1 MSIVDAAREM
11 TLEDIALWD
20 IGKRLGFYGSI
31 LAMVL
36 ISMFPVFWIL
46 LSSLKPPSE
55 LFVFPQEYLPYTI
68 TIQNGQ
74 LTVVQQFPLTLDNY
88 VAALQKRPVG
98 QYLINSAIVAS
109 GTAII
114 DVILGAMAGYALS
127 RLRFQYKLHVLL
139 IILFAAL
146 LPFISRLIPL
156 YKLAIDLQGTAIGPF
171 FGLNQYL
178 GLILPYAAFQMPF
191 AVWIFQA
198 YFNELP
204 DSLEEAGLM
213 DGLSRIGVL
222 FRIILPVS
230 MPAMATTAIIVFIYA
245 WNEFLFALTFMTQDS
260 MRTITVGIALFGGQ
274 FNSPWGIITAAVFMS
289 LVPLMVFM
297 LVFQK
302 KIVEGMTAGV
312 GKA

>member
-1 MSIVDAAREM
+1 MSVIDRTRSVD
-11 TLEDIALWD
+11 LEDVALWD
-20 IGKRLGFYGSI
+20 IGRKFGFYGSI
-31 LAMVL
+31 IAIALA
-36 ISMFPVFWIL
+36 SMFPVIWIL
-46 LSSLKPPSE
+46 ISSLKPPAE
-55 LFVFPQEYLPYTI
+55 LFVFPQEYLPYAVSFDGGFHI
-68 TIQNGQ
+68 VEQY
-74 LTVVQQFPLTLDNY
+74 PLTLENY
-88 VAALQKRPVG
+88 HRALQQRPVG
-98 QYLINSAIVAS
+98 TYLMNSVIVAS

-127 RLRFQYKLHVLL
+127 RLRFRFKLPVLL
-139 IILFAAL
+139 VILFAAL

-156 YKLAIDLQGTAIGPF
+156 YRLAIDLQGTPF
-171 FGLNQYL
+171 GTVFGLNQYL

-198 YFNELP
+198 YFKELP

-213 DGLSRIGVL
+213 DGLTRVGVL

-230 MPAMATTAIIVFIYA
+230 MPAMATAAIIVFIYA

-260 MRTITVGIALFGGQ
+260 KRTITVGIALFGGQ

-289 LVPLMVFM
+289 LIPLLLFM
-297 LVFQK
+297 FLFQK
-302 KIVEGMTAGV
+302 RIVEGLTAGV

>member
-1 MSIVDAAREM
+1 MSVIDRGRDLS
-11 TLEDIALWD
+11 LEDVAVWEL
-20 IGKRLGFYGSI
+20 GKRFGFYGSV
-31 LAMVL
+31 LALVL
-36 ISMFPVFWIL
+36 VSMFPVLWIL
-46 LSSLKPPSE
+46 VSSLKPPAE
-55 LFVFPQEYLPYTI
+55 LFVFPQEYLPYTVTFDGGFRI
-68 TIQNGQ
+68 
-74 LTVVQQFPLTLDNY
+74 VQQYPLTLENY
-88 VAALQKRPVG
+88 ARALGQRPVG
-98 QYLINSAIVAS
+98 QYILNSVIVAS

-127 RLRFQYKLHVLL
+127 RLRFDYKLPVLL
-139 IILFAAL
+139 IVLFSAL

-156 YKLAIDLQGTAIGPF
+156 YKLAISFQGTPAGAV

-198 YFNELP
+198 YFKQLP

-213 DGLSRIGVL
+213 DGLSRVGVL

-260 MRTITVGIALFGGQ
+260 KRTITVGIALFGGQ
-274 FNSPWGIITAAVFMS
+274 FNSPWGIISAAVFMS
-289 LVPLMVFM
+289 LIPLLLFM
-297 LVFQK
+297 FVFQK
-302 KIVEGMTAGV
+302 KIVEGLTAGV

>member
-1 MSIVDAAREM
+1 MGVVDRTRDVE
-11 TLEDIALWD
+11 LEDIAFWEL
-20 IGKRLGFYGSI
+20 GRKFGFYGAVAAI
-31 LAMVL
+31 VAL
-36 ISMFPVFWIL
+36 SMFPVFWIL

-68 TIQNGQ
+68 SFEGGIS
-74 LTVVQQFPLTLDNY
+74 VEQQFPLTLENY
-88 VAALQKRPVG
+88 RAALGQRPVG
-98 QYLINSAIVAS
+98 TYLLNSFIVAS

-114 DVILGAMAGYALS
+114 DVVLGAMAGYAVS
-127 RLRFQYKLHVLL
+127 RLRFKYKLHVLL
-139 IILFAAL
+139 VILFAAL

-156 YKLAIDLQGTAIGPF
+156 YRLAINLQGTPAGAV

-198 YFNELP
+198 YFKELP

-213 DGLSRIGVL
+213 DGLSRVGVL

-230 MPAMATTAIIVFIYA
+230 MPAMATAAIIVFIYA
-245 WNEFLFALTFMTQDS
+245 WNEFLFALTFMTQDTK
-260 MRTITVGIALFGGQ
+260 RTITVGIALFGGQ

-289 LVPLMVFM
+289 LIPLLLFM
-297 LVFQK
+297 FVFQK

-312 GKA
+312 GKS

>member
-1 MSIVDAAREM
+1 MSLIDSARE
-11 TLEDIALWD
+11 TSLEDVALWD
-20 IGKRLGFYGSI
+20 VGKRLGFYGSI
-31 LAMVL
+31 LAMVS

-55 LFVFPQEYLPYTI
+55 LFVFPQEFLPYTI
-68 TIQNGQ
+68 AIQDGQ
-74 LTVVQQFPLTLDNY
+74 PTLVQQFPLTLENY
-88 VAALQKRPVG
+88 RTALQERPVG
-98 QYLINSAIVAS
+98 RYLINSAIVAS
-109 GTAII
+109 ATAFI
-114 DVILGAMAGYALS
+114 DVVLGAMAGYALS
-127 RLRFQYKLHVLL
+127 RLRFPYKLQVLL
-139 IILFAAL
+139 IILFAVL
-146 LPFISRLIPL
+146 LPFVSRLIPL
-156 YKLAIDLQGTAIGPF
+156 YKLAIDLQGTAFGPF

-204 DSLEEAGLM
+204 ASLEEAGLM
-213 DGLSRIGVL
+213 DGLSRVGVL

-245 WNEFLFALTFMTQDS
+245 WNEFLFALTFMTEDS
-260 MRTITVGIALFGGQ
+260 KRTITVGIALFGGQ
-274 FNSPWGIITAAVFMS
+274 FNSPWGTITAAVFMS